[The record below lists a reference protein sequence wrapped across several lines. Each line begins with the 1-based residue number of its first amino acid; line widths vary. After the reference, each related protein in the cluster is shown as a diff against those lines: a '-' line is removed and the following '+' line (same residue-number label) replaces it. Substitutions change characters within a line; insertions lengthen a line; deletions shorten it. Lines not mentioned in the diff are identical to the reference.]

1 MRVTE
6 ANTETELRELDRKRQ
21 AARPELARQ
30 VRNRSRKKADG
41 GVHAVNRTVA
51 KSRVQEAAD
60 VTEVD
65 RGPEKR
71 WSKSSSLPAMPPLPG
86 FHVEYVRRD
95 NRNRG
100 DHANLIEHL
109 SEHWDFCRKS
119 DYPGKFLPT
128 QKLSDYGECIG
139 NDSSIL
145 MKIPDHLYAQR
156 NAFYN
161 KRRDKTTKQVNS
173 PDPNLGLGGG
183 AGHELMPIVEDT
195 IKVTA
200 TKQKMR
206 ARRATS
212 KADE

>member
-1 MRVTE
+1 MH
-6 ANTETELRELDRKRQ
+6 N
-21 AARPELARQ
+21 
-30 VRNRSRKKADG
+30 
-41 GVHAVNRTVA
+41 VNRTVA

-71 WSKSSSLPAMPPLPG
+71 WSKSSSLPAMPPLAG

-109 SEHWDFCRKS
+109 SEHWEFARRS
-119 DYPGKFLPT
+119 DWPGKFLPT
-128 QKLSDYGECIG
+128 QKLADYGEVIG

-161 KRRDKTTKQVNS
+161 KRRDKTTRQVNS
-173 PDPNLGLGGG
+173 PDPKNSLGGG
-183 AGHELMPIVEDT
+183 AAHELMPIVEDK
-195 IKVTA
+195 ILVTQTA
-200 TKQKMR
+200 GKMR
-206 ARRATS
+206 ARRPA
-212 KADE
+212 KASDD